1 MTRIYASLVL
11 IALWCATALA
21 KPSVAVLGVEVTGE
35 VDQAATSTARDLT
48 EGMRSRAKIASGPYQ
63 IAPHS
68 SRELIDEK
76 VLHDCDTEEP
86 PCMAAIGKG
95 LNADLLVYG
104 KLAREGGGYEA
115 ILVVLDVKK
124 RAVVRR
130 RSIKI
135 PPDSNGDQ
143 VRAIAKKAY
152 ADLAGEAPA
161 TGTLVVRTNVETG
174 TLLIDDESRE
184 SFADGEAMLQLAP
197 GRYRVAIESD
207 GYRRR
212 EITVRVDEDDTTTE
226 TIELTQRAPGDT
238 GAPKQGGGIGFWKPA
253 FGVTAAATV
262 GLAVY
267 SLYNYIQMSNVSL
280 VGISD
285 TNNAAAPSVTS
296 DRCGNR
302 AGIVDAMGKFDE
314 ACGYYGKHKTSAYI
328 GAGTAV
334 LMIVSGY
341 MAFVHTDE
349 TTDRATTATRKREIA
364 ITPHVSPDGGGA
376 VLHLT
381 W

>member
-1 MTRIYASLVL
+1 MIRIYASLVL
-11 IALWCATALA
+11 IALWSATAVA
-21 KPSVAVLGVEVTGE
+21 KPSVAVLGVEVTGD
-35 VDQAATSTARDLT
+35 VDQAATTAARDLT

-63 IAPHS
+63 MAPHS
-68 SRELIDEK
+68 NRELIDEK
-76 VLHDCDTEEP
+76 VLHSCDTEEA

-95 LNADLLVYG
+95 LNADVLVYG

-130 RSIKI
+130 RTVKI

-152 ADLAGEAPA
+152 ADIAGEAPA
-161 TGTLVVRTNVETG
+161 TGTLVVRTNVESG
-174 TLLIDDESRE
+174 TLLIDDETRE
-184 SFADGEAMLQLAP
+184 AFDDGEAMLQLAP

-212 EITVRVDEDDTTTE
+212 EITVRIDEDDTTTE
-226 TIELTQRAPGDT
+226 TIELTQRDSGGKAP
-238 GAPKQGGGIGFWKPA
+238 PKEGGGIGIWKPV

-267 SLYNYIQMSNVSL
+267 SLYHYIQMSNVSL

-285 TNNAAAPSVTS
+285 TTNMMAPEITS
-296 DRCGNR
+296 DRCGDR

-314 ACGYYGKHKTSAYI
+314 ACGYHGKHKTSAYLGV
-328 GAGTAV
+328 GAAV
-334 LMIVSGY
+334 LMVVSGY
-341 MAFVHTDE
+341 MAFVRTDE
-349 TTDRATTATRKREIA
+349 SADRATTATRRREIA